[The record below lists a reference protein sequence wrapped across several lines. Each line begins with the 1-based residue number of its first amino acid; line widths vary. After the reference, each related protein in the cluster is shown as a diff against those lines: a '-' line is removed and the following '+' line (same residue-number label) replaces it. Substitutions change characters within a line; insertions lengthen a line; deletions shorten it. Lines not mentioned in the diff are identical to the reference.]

1 MTTKE
6 KLRNR
11 ILNKVKKLSDDKLRT
26 LDSYLNDLE
35 SHFTTERSTL
45 SFSGIL
51 KGLDLDELTTE
62 LHKSREDSNERIPK
76 F

>member
-6 KLRNR
+6 KLRNS
-11 ILNKVKKLSDDKLRT
+11 ILNKIKKLSDDKLPN

-35 SHFTTERSTL
+35 SQFSTEKSTL
-45 SFSGIL
+45 SFSGIFEE
-51 KGLDLDELTTE
+51 LDLDELTTE
-62 LHKSREDSNERIPK
+62 LHKSREDKNDRIPQ